1 MKKASDDFLI
11 AHIELEKARFSHE
24 EDIGVEFHNEIDAW
38 RKMEDIF
45 RHQIKTLRECKTLE
59 NKPPR
64 RRKSK
69 KSDLKT
75 LVYTMRGNSE
85 KFD

>member
-1 MKKASDDFLI
+1 MKKDYDDFLV

-38 RKMEDIF
+38 RKMEDVF

-59 NKPPR
+59 KKPSR
-64 RRKSK
+64 RRKS

-75 LVYTMRGNSE
+75 LVYTMRGNLD
-85 KFD
+85 KV